1 MSNYQLA
8 RTNTYIGGQLKLDLT
23 LNKGSDELYVEDFHM
38 SPVSNYTGYAWGTD
52 SELLNNRHSENISDY
67 YAKTK
72 NFFFEDC
79 LNPALDTKY
88 PIYSPNYPI
97 DTHDNDCL
105 MGLYR
110 LDRKTYGKSYGF
122 FCPFWITDPTKF
134 LDTKFVF
141 KVFKYRN
148 INPVDDVVYS
158 YTEEDWTEIF
168 KEEYSEESDEQ
179 IAQRVATKL
188 QELENNP
195 IKVPVC
201 RTPLNMHEL
210 AGKAFHNKFVKYFN
224 EYMQGFASHEYDIKE
239 KAFKSTNV
247 TSDAYTLNFNGQ
259 KITQKKTK
267 IEETK
272 TLPFLS
278 NDLAYISFKNGQAWV
293 KGIDPAT
300 GAYSNKDISY
310 ICSTLLERER
320 PLMDNDYYLAR
331 IFKDNSIIAQQ
342 LINFNFIFDFADIV
356 PANIYEEMQYTRFG
370 VEVYM
375 YQKDDNDELHRIPL
389 KDFYS
394 NYEYIP
400 MTYVH
405 SHLSSDSSTDLY
417 IDYISGEDPVVNRNV
432 LDYKNNVNFIEYV
445 YKNKLLQNTIHWGLG
460 NSAYIFNLF
469 DGFAPTIVTKNGTNV
484 KCSETSG
491 NMPFTANIA
500 IKDLEIGEQN
510 ILWANYRKNFGI
522 SLTVLENFKDYF
534 TNFSTSNEWISGVK
548 YDFSNINMDKI
559 MNSLSKL
566 KVPDNGIFETSGVT
580 HNMSSD
586 ITKDIVQ
593 EIMDSK
599 VWVVLNCNANDSQSE
614 SVYPSISITKWQ
626 SYYLIEVSGE
636 RKALTF
642 QRVRDKIDSI
652 IDSFTQPDSSSTIAK
667 KPTIKLGKVT
677 DNTNLTKHV
686 LPKPLSLTRLEITAE
701 IIEDTDIP
709 DADMKT
715 IALYLLCFMMK
726 RAIPQ
731 NAIRFNKSYMP
742 KITESP
748 AAESKEVIFKMPKP
762 EILKTAQQVIYR
774 YDGNIQPLFISVHRN
789 EEYEDIEEAGE
800 EHLVNYSN
808 YIVQYEEGLDSIPQ
822 YNTENNQY
830 QADYPSIGYSSM
842 ANEKIDYALPGFI
855 QYYGDS
861 SANVY
866 EGERRWYDGSFMYF
880 LPKTIKLTKEATSL
894 SDDMV
899 YNAFV
904 EEVLTRMGI
913 YAPEDL
919 QTLEYNARFVMNY
932 ILPMYVYEFKYEKKY
947 MEGTNIPVIVGNS
960 FIYKYEIIFELL

>member
-1 MSNYQLA
+1 MNYQLA
-8 RTNTYIGGQLKLDLT
+8 RTNTYIGGQMKLDLT

-122 FCPFWITDPTKF
+122 FCPFWITDPAKF

-148 INPVDDVVYS
+148 INPIDDVVYS
-158 YTEEDWTEIF
+158 YTEEDWTKIF
-168 KEEYSEESDEQ
+168 KEEYPSYTDEQ
-179 IAQRVATKL
+179 IAQLVASKL
-188 QELENNP
+188 QELIDNP

-210 AGKAFHNKFVKYFN
+210 VGKAFHNKFVKYFN
-224 EYMQGFASHEYDIKE
+224 EYMQGFASHKYDIKE
-239 KAFKSTNV
+239 RAFKSTNV
-247 TSDAYTLNFNGQ
+247 TSDAYSLNINGFDVSQ
-259 KITQKKTK
+259 KQTK

-272 TLPFLS
+272 ALPFLS
-278 NDLAYISFKNGQAWV
+278 NDLAYISLKNNEAWV
-293 KGIDPAT
+293 KGIDPQT

-342 LINFNFIFDFADIV
+342 LVNFNFIFDFADIV

-370 VEVYM
+370 VEVYI

-405 SHLSSDSSTDLY
+405 NHLSSDGSTDLY
-417 IDYISGEDPVVNRNV
+417 IDYTSGEAPVINRNV
-432 LDYKNNVNFIEYV
+432 LDYKNNADFIEYV
-445 YKNKLLQNTIHWGLG
+445 YKNKLLQNTIHWALG
-460 NSAYIFNLF
+460 DSKYIFNLF
-469 DGFAPTIVTKNGTNV
+469 DGFAPTIVTKNGTSV
-484 KCSETSG
+484 KCSESSG

-500 IKDLEIGEQN
+500 IKELELGEQN
-510 ILWANYRKNFGI
+510 ILWANYRKNFNI
-522 SLTVLENFKDYF
+522 SLNILENFKDCF
-534 TNFSTSNEWISGVK
+534 TNFTIDNEWISGVK
-548 YDFSNINMDKI
+548 YNFSNINIENLLKELKQLNVPENGNFNNIVSSEVHQMSQDI
-559 MNSLSKL
+559 NTDIINDILSSR
-566 KVPDNGIFETSGVT
+566 I
-580 HNMSSD
+580 
-586 ITKDIVQ
+586 
-593 EIMDSK
+593 
-599 VWVVLNCNANDSQSE
+599 WVILNCNASDTEDETVKPIIN
-614 SVYPSISITKWQ
+614 ITKWE
-626 SYYLIEVSGE
+626 SYYLIILNGQ
-636 RKALTF
+636 RRALTF
-642 QRVRDKIDSI
+642 QKVRDKISDVLNLLTPISTSI
-652 IDSFTQPDSSSTIAK
+652 SSAST
-667 KPTIKLGKVT
+667 TSSIKLGRT
-677 DNTNLTKHV
+677 DDNKNLTKKV
-686 LPKPLSLTRLEITAE
+686 LLRPFNDVSETDEEIDE
-701 IIEDTDIP
+701 NIDIP
-709 DADMKT
+709 NNDLKT
-715 IALYLLCFMMK
+715 IALYLLHFMMV

-731 NAIRFNKSYMP
+731 NAIHFNKSYMP
-742 KITESP
+742 KIAESP
-748 AAESKEVIFKMPKP
+748 VAESKEVIYKIPNAS
-762 EILKTAQQVIYR
+762 ILKAAQQVIYR
-774 YDGNIQPLFISVHRN
+774 YDGNIQPLFIDVKRS
-789 EEYEDIEEAGE
+789 EEYEDIEESGE

-808 YIVQYEEGLDSIPQ
+808 YIVQYEESLDSIPE
-822 YNTENNQY
+822 YNIENNKY
-830 QADYPSIGYSSM
+830 LPDYPSIGYSSM
-842 ANEKIDYALPGFI
+842 ANEVIDYQLPGFI

-861 SANVY
+861 SSNVY
-866 EGERRWYDGSFMYF
+866 AGERRWYDGSFMYF

-894 SDDMV
+894 NDNIV

-904 EEVLTRMGI
+904 EEVMNRMGI
-913 YAPEDL
+913 NAPTEAL
-919 QTLEYNARFVMNY
+919 TIYYTRFIMNY
-932 ILPMYVYEFKYEKKY
+932 ILPLYTVGFEYEKKY
-947 MEGTNIPVIVGNS
+947 EEDTNIPVIENDS
-960 FIYKYEIIFELL
+960 FIYRYEIIFELI